1 MNGVF
6 SFGCDRCGYV
16 QVNKRIRTDW
26 RPSMLTRIAIAGL
39 AISLLGASA
48 FALAPLEPVKGHET
62 SLGTSAGQPAGH
74 TVMEKNSVWPLKT
87 RMSMDPCT
95 VTICQDA

>member
-6 SFGCDRCGYV
+6 SFGCDQRGYV
-16 QVNKRIRTDW
+16 RVNKRIRTDW

-48 FALAPLEPVKGHET
+48 FALAPLEPAKAPEA
-62 SLGTSAGQPAGH
+62 SPGTTIGQPAGH

-87 RMSMDPCT
+87 RMSMDPCSVT
-95 VTICQDA
+95 VCQEA

>member
-1 MNGVF
+1 MNAMF
-6 SFGCDRCGYV
+6 SIGCVRRGYV
-16 QVNKRIRTDW
+16 RVNKRIRTDW

-48 FALAPLEPVKGHET
+48 FALAPLEPKAPE
-62 SLGTSAGQPAGH
+62 TSAGQPAGH

-87 RMSMDPCT
+87 RMSMDPCAVAT
-95 VTICQDA
+95 CQEA

>member
-1 MNGVF
+1 MNVVF
-6 SFGCDRCGYV
+6 SIGCVRRGYV
-16 QVNKRIRTDW
+16 RVNKRIRTDW

-48 FALAPLEPVKGHET
+48 FALAPLEPKAPE
-62 SLGTSAGQPAGH
+62 SSAGTSVGQPAGH

-87 RMSMDPCT
+87 RMSMDPCS
-95 VTICQDA
+95 VTICQEA